1 MAKIFGLTVFLFG
14 FLAVYATY
22 NDILPFWLENK
33 PEEIRALWMQ
43 DIQVLVSN
51 DKLPKEWTQ
60 VKEVKYQPLTA
71 TVEKLLKDIKPPII
85 PSNKK
90 GNYRLE
96 VTVDDWK
103 ENNEYGLMIQ
113 YQLIDLK
120 SQNLIWELGRT
131 LLVNSQASSAPL
143 PSQSK
148 SK

>member
-1 MAKIFGLTVFLFG
+1 MAKIFGLTVFIFG

-22 NDILPFWLENK
+22 NDILPFWFEDK

-43 DIQVLVSN
+43 DLELLLKN
-51 DKLPKEWTQ
+51 DKLPKEWAQ
-60 VKEVKYQPLTA
+60 VREVKYQPMSA
-71 TVEKLLKDIKPPII
+71 GAEKLLKEIKPPLT

-96 VTVDDWK
+96 ISVDDWK
-103 ENNEYGLMIQ
+103 EKSEYGLMIQ

-131 LLVNSQASSAPL
+131 LLINSQVSSAPQA
-143 PSQSK
+143 SQNK